1 MKQGDEIDAKN
12 GKKSS
17 YAFSSQFKIKT
28 NLVLSYIYGLYEDK
42 NFLSLQLY
50 FWDLL
55 LEHLA
60 SLREIL
66 RASCIGEEPE
76 QLIFV
81 QEARDWIAIQ
91 FRCQTIPKLG

>member
-1 MKQGDEIDAKN
+1 MLFRSFAMKQGDEIDAKN

-50 FWDLL
+50 F
-55 LEHLA
+55 
-60 SLREIL
+60 
-66 RASCIGEEPE
+66 
-76 QLIFV
+76 
-81 QEARDWIAIQ
+81 
-91 FRCQTIPKLG
+91 